1 MRLVARVILCARR
14 VHPPFNV
21 ARGVSVGYNNR
32 RVSAEPKHN
41 ALRQTVGKALG
52 RVPSGV
58 FVLATRDDAGRRL
71 GMLASWVQQAAF
83 DPPVVSLAVGK
94 DRPIRDAIKRT
105 RRLALSVLGEGD
117 KELMRHFARP
127 RDATEDAFEGIETLA
142 APSGLPLVAR
152 ALAWLDCELLDA
164 LDFGADHELL
174 VARVAAGELLRP
186 GHSFTHV
193 RGNGFHY

>member
-1 MRLVARVILCARR
+1 M
-14 VHPPFNV
+14 
-21 ARGVSVGYNNR
+21 
-32 RVSAEPKHN
+32 SADPKHN
-41 ALRQTVGKALG
+41 ELRQTVGKALG

-58 FVLATRDDAGRRL
+58 FILAARDDAGRRL

-83 DPPVVSLAVGK
+83 DPPAVSLAVGK
-94 DRPIRDAIKRT
+94 DRPIRDAIERT
-105 RRLALSVLGEGD
+105 RRFELSVVGDGD

-127 RDATEDAFEGIETLA
+127 REMTEDPFEGVETLV

-164 LDFGADHELL
+164 LDFGADHELF